1 MLAVRLASQHDLV
14 AADFNRSMTDWVKRA
29 SDIWPSHSTSPV
41 SRLIVLVTLLVAIAR
56 DRR

>member
-41 SRLIVLVTLLVAIAR
+41 SQLKCWS
-56 DRR
+56 RRW